1 MEFGHDGLGMP
12 APFDQPP
19 LERNLLHQITVF
31 LPHQE
36 PVLEGVS
43 GSFLDPNFSV
53 RLRKES
59 FSGYGLLDYPDDS
72 RAFFVLYQGRTVCA
86 IHGQA
91 SALEAFQRILSSL
104 AKSRLSLYKLQSPM
118 DVLVCAPF
126 IGILLAQGLPAS
138 STAPADLLNWF
149 GQHRFSGAL
158 VMEDGLACYAWYFF
172 KGQLVHGNPI
182 PERFRQGRLHV
193 FSIRPSQLG
202 SDLNAAV
209 ENKEQEKQQQMLALV
224 WKAAEQ
230 VCQRH
235 LGRSAAAAL
244 SRLRQEHGQTT
255 PQKLATDLQYWLDE
269 HLGYQAT
276 REFRQLLKRS
286 GL

>member
-1 MEFGHDGLGMP
+1 MEFGHDWLGLP

-19 LERNLLHQITVF
+19 LEGNLLHQITLF

-53 RLRKES
+53 RLRNES

-72 RAFFVLYQGRTVCA
+72 KAFFVLYQGRTVCA
-86 IHGQA
+86 VHGQA
-91 SALEAFQRILSSL
+91 SSLEAFQRILSNL
-104 AKSRLSLYKLQSPM
+104 ARSRLSLYKLQPPM

-126 IGILLAQGLPAS
+126 MGTLLAQGLPAS
-138 STAPADLLNWF
+138 STAPAALLKWF
-149 GQHRFSGAL
+149 SEHRFSGAL
-158 VMEDGLACYAWYFF
+158 VMEDGLSCYAWYFF
-172 KGQLVHGNPI
+172 RGELAHGNPM

-202 SDLNAAV
+202 SDLTT
-209 ENKEQEKQQQMLALV
+209 NKHQEQEKQQQMLALV

-230 VCQRH
+230 VCQQQ

-244 SRLRQEHGQTT
+244 SRLRQEHSQTT

-276 REFRQLLKRS
+276 KEFRQLLKRS
-286 GL
+286 GR